1 MPANGDYQ
9 FVNWSLARGNQWIIL
24 PAEIDPDEKLIEI
37 SQSDFTQLAAN
48 ANACRVIGRIYDA
61 KDVEKEREKWWKTF
75 YDRLYPNYSPEA
87 KEILEKTKHLWET
100 VYSKKLFRR
109 PHVCEISGKSF
120 RSPYPLW
127 HCHIVTEETLT
138 WFRDYVD
145 DFSSYEF
152 GDLAARAKSIAICGN
167 VLSNPAEFN
176 LRRVTSKGFKRS
188 ADSFDYRV
196 FIEIREEENEH
207 LVIDDVWT
215 YLNDAHKDFC
225 LIQGNKPSLEMRL
238 RPTVYEYTK
247 ETDCLCNDFI
257 PQNKD
262 FPIGYEWET
271 VICSNDEDDTFR
283 QNLGAVLSVA
293 NKDKWYWLPKFD
305 GSLPEHGV
313 EFVSAA
319 LPFREHRKILRN
331 IDFMETFPTDKLR
344 YSDAGSLHVHI
355 DSRAFSPLSLI
366 KFYSLWNNPRNAE
379 YIRKWAGR
387 HPEYDSGASNYA
399 PISFPF
405 RADRK
410 TVETIRDRFL
420 YDRYAAVNLTC
431 LGHAERDRLRIPD
444 SVRRLKKFNTVELR
458 IFASPRNL
466 DQLFGRLSLAHASV
480 IFARQA
486 KSLTPYFG
494 NFLDWITNDKA
505 AVPYGALRKAI
516 LHEKTTSSE

>member
-1 MPANGDYQ
+1 MPTKGDYQ
-9 FVNWSLARGNQWIIL
+9 FNHWSKAQGNQWIIL
-24 PAEIDPDEKLIEI
+24 PAEVDPDEKLIEI
-37 SQSDFTQLAAN
+37 SQSDFTMLVAN
-48 ANACRVIGRIYDA
+48 ATACQVIRRLYDEEY
-61 KDVEKEREKWWKTF
+61 VEKKWWKTF
-75 YDRLYPNYSPEA
+75 YDHFYPIYSPEA
-87 KEILEKTKHLWET
+87 KEIFGKTKHLWGA
-100 VYSKKLFRR
+100 VHAKKLYRR
-109 PHVCEISGKSF
+109 PYVCEISGKSF
-120 RSPYPLW
+120 KSPYPLW
-127 HCHIVTEETLT
+127 YCHIVTEETLT
-138 WFRDYVD
+138 WFGDYVD
-145 DFSSYEF
+145 DFSSHEF
-152 GDLAARAKSIAICGN
+152 GSLAARAKLIHICGN
-167 VLSNPAEFN
+167 VLNNPAEFN

-188 ADSFDYRV
+188 ENSPDYRV
-196 FIEIREEENEH
+196 FIEIRKEENEH
-207 LVIDDVWT
+207 LVIDDVWA

-225 LIQGNKPSLEMRL
+225 LIQENKPNHEMRL

-271 VICSNDEDDTFR
+271 VIRSNDEDGTFR

-387 HPEYDSGASNYA
+387 HPQYDSGASNYA

-410 TVETIRDRFL
+410 TVENIRDRFL

-458 IFASPRNL
+458 IFASPENL

-486 KSLTPYFG
+486 KSLTPFFG

-516 LHEKTTSSE
+516 LHEKTVDN